1 MTVRIVTDSTADL
14 APKQAQELGIE
25 IVPLTVFFGDQAYR
39 DGVDLDNERF
49 YELLRTSKVMPR
61 TSQPAIA
68 DFEET
73 YRRIFAEGADAILS
87 VHISAALSG
96 TFNAASL
103 AAETVR
109 AETGKRIEVID
120 SRLTSAA
127 MALPLVATARAAQE
141 GKSLDELSSMIQER
155 LSRIRLIAVL
165 DTLEFLQR
173 GGRIGRAQQLL
184 GTLLNVKP
192 LITLRDGVVVPLG
205 KARTRAKAYEQ
216 VVEQVMKLGPL
227 EELAVAESNAE
238 VGEQLAIALKNVYS
252 GPLEHYRLG
261 AVLGT
266 HAGPGVVA
274 AIALVQHAE
283 T

>member
-1 MTVRIVTDSTADL
+1 LTVRIVTDSTADL
-14 APKQAQELGIE
+14 GPDQARKLGIT

-39 DGVDLDNERF
+39 DGVDLDNQRF
-49 YELLRTSKVMPR
+49 YSLLATSKAMPR
-61 TSQPAIA
+61 TSQPAVT
-68 DFEET
+68 DFEAA
-73 YRRIFAEGADAILS
+73 YRHAFGEGVDAILS

-109 AETGKRIEVID
+109 AETGKRIEVVD
-120 SRLTSAA
+120 SRLVSLALG
-127 MALPLVATARAAQE
+127 LPLIAVARAAQD
-141 GKSLDELSSMIQER
+141 GRSLDELTSMVHDR
-155 LSRIRLIAVL
+155 LARVRLIAVL

-192 LITLRDGVVVPLG
+192 LVTVRDGVVVPLG

-216 VVEQVMKLGPL
+216 VVELVSKLGPL
-227 EELAVAESNAE
+227 EELAIAESNAE
-238 VGEQLAIALKNVYS
+238 VGEQLGAALKAVAS
-252 GPLEHYRLG
+252 RPLDHYRLG

-266 HAGPGVVA
+266 HAGPGAVA
-274 AIALVQHAE
+274 AVALVQR
-283 T
+283 